1 MSLVDVVSML
11 VIYRDVVDGGVVLLV
26 GVWSSVDGDDGD
38 DGVVLWQGAVALL
51 VVGCCC
57 WACGVIVCDTLRGGV
72 ALLLVVWSC
81 CWWCGVVV
89 GEGCGVVML

>member
-1 MSLVDVVSML
+1 MRYCCCWCSVVVGEVVLSLVDVVSML

-57 WACGVIVCDTLRGGV
+57 W
-72 ALLLVVWSC
+72 
-81 CWWCGVVV
+81 
-89 GEGCGVVML
+89 